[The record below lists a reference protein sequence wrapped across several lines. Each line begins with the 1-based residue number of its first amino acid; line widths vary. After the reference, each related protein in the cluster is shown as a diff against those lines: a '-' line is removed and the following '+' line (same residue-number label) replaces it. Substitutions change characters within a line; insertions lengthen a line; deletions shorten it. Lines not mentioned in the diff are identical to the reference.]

1 MIQLKN
7 ITLRRGN
14 KVVLQEAQ
22 LTVHPGQRVGVV
34 GKNGVGKS
42 SLFGLLRA
50 ELHQDAGECALP
62 AAWVIAHV
70 AQETPA
76 LSSSALDYALDG
88 DKELRQLEVALADA
102 EARHDGEAIG
112 HLHDEM
118 ARIDGYA
125 APARAARLLAGLGF
139 SETAQQQPVA
149 SFSGGWRMR
158 LNLAQA
164 LMCRSDLLLLDE
176 PTNHLDLEAV
186 LWLEDWLTRYPGTL
200 LLISHDRD
208 FLDTVT
214 SHIAEVAS
222 GKITLYTGG
231 YSDYERAR
239 AERLAREA
247 ALYSAQQKQ
256 IAHLENFIRRFKAKA
271 TKARQAQSRVKALER
286 LERVACAQIDSP
298 FSFEFRDPDS
308 QPSPLVR
315 LEGVSVGYGD
325 TPLLQRLEL
334 SVEAGARVGLLGPN
348 GVGKSTF
355 IKLLAGELAA
365 LGGKVTRAKELRVGY
380 FAQHQLETLREA
392 ESPLWHLN
400 RIAPEVREQ
409 ELRDFLGGFDFR
421 GEMVSSPVGPMSG
434 GEKARLAL
442 ALIVWQRPNLLLL
455 DEPTNHL
462 DLDMRAALTLAL
474 QDYSGALVVVS
485 HDRALIE
492 ATTDS
497 FYVVGEGTV
506 KVFEG
511 DLEEYRQ
518 LRLEQDRARQQAQ
531 RQEQQADGSNTPVV
545 DRKAQ
550 KRLEA
555 EARQRLSAQR
565 KPLEKQLA
573 QYEKTLTALQA
584 EKSTLDTLLADEAMY
599 QPEQKTQ
606 LQQALKRQGEVSAAL
621 AEAEEQWLMVQMEL
635 EALS

>member
-14 KVVLQEAQ
+14 RVVLQEAQ

-50 ELHQDAGECALP
+50 ELHQDAGECSLP

-76 LSSSALDYALDG
+76 LNSSALDYALDG

-286 LERVACAQIDSP
+286 LERVACAQVDSP

-315 LEGVSVGYGD
+315 LEGVSIGYGD
-325 TPLLQRLEL
+325 IPLLQRLEL

-400 RIAPEVREQ
+400 RIAPDVREQ

>member
-42 SLFGLLRA
+42 SLFGLLRT

-88 DKELRQLEVALADA
+88 DKELRQLEVALIDA

-214 SHIAEVAS
+214 SHIAEVAT

>member
-50 ELHQDAGECALP
+50 ELHQDAGECSLP

-76 LSSSALDYALDG
+76 LSSSALDYTLDG
-88 DKELRQLEVALADA
+88 DKELRQLEVALIDA

>member
-50 ELHQDAGECALP
+50 ELHQDAGECSLP

-76 LSSSALDYALDG
+76 LNSSALDYALDG

-214 SHIAEVAS
+214 SHIAEVAT

-231 YSDYERAR
+231 YSDYERSR

-286 LERVACAQIDSP
+286 LERVACAQVDSP

-315 LEGVSVGYGD
+315 LEGVSIGYGD
-325 TPLLQRLEL
+325 IPLLQRLEL

-400 RIAPEVREQ
+400 RIAPDVREQ